1 MNNKKILK
9 RSNIKPHRR
18 TLIRKTSALGTGWL
32 LAPLLA
38 GTTHCA
44 LQAQTNWPTKPVRM
58 VIAFPPG
65 GPTDIVS
72 RIIAAELSRLL
83 GQQVVVENRPGA
95 GGNLGAE
102 QVARSPADGYTI
114 FYNTSAITI
123 APALYSKLNYDP
135 QKDFAA
141 VGLAATVP
149 LVLVIN
155 PQVPAKNLRE
165 FVEWAKTRK
174 GQVNYGSSGSGTIT
188 HLAAAQLAKDAG
200 FSATHVPY
208 KGSAPG
214 MLDLASGQVQFMVDT
229 INSTLPMIRD
239 GRLRA
244 LAVATSKRSSVLPEL
259 PTIAE
264 SLIPGFEM
272 SAWQGIV
279 VPNGTPAA
287 IISRL
292 NAALQKVLASPEVRN
307 KLLATGTEILGGSP
321 EQYNQYIQAELKR
334 FAQLAREAGARID

>member
-1 MNNKKILK
+1 
-9 RSNIKPHRR
+9 
-18 TLIRKTSALGTGWL
+18 
-32 LAPLLA
+32 
-38 GTTHCA
+38 
-44 LQAQTNWPTKPVRM
+44 M

-123 APALYSKLNYDP
+123 APALYNKLNYDP

-279 VPNGTPAA
+279 VPNGTPEA

-307 KLLATGTEILGGSP
+307 KLLATGTEILGGNP

>member
-1 MNNKKILK
+1 MSFFFHAK
-9 RSNIKPHRR
+9 R
-18 TLIRKTSALGTGWL
+18 RKL
-32 LAPLLA
+32 LARTVAITGLA
-38 GTTHCA
+38 IAAPRFGIRTCSDA
-44 LQAQTNWPTKPVRM
+44 MAQSAWPTKPIRM

-72 RIIAAELSRLL
+72 RIIAAELGRLL
-83 GQQVVVENRPGA
+83 GQQVVVENKPGA

-102 QVARSPADGYTI
+102 QVARAAADGYTI

-123 APALYSKLNYDP
+123 APALYGKLTYDP
-135 QKDFAA
+135 LKDFVAA
-141 VGLAATVP
+141 GLAATVP

-155 PQVPAKNLRE
+155 PEVPAKNPRE
-165 FVEWAKTRK
+165 FVAWARTRK

-200 FSATHVPY
+200 FTATHVPY

-264 SLIPGFEM
+264 SLIAGLEM

-279 VPNGTPAA
+279 VPSGTPPA
-287 IISRL
+287 IITRL
-292 NAALQKVLASPEVRN
+292 NSELQKVLASAEVRG
-307 KLLATGTEILGGSP
+307 KLLATGTEILGGTP
-321 EQYNQYIQAELKR
+321 EQYSQYIQSELKR

>member
-1 MNNKKILK
+1 MNVLK
-9 RSNIKPHRR
+9 ALKNSGVKHHRR
-18 TLIRKTSALGTGWL
+18 ALLGKTSALGASWL
-32 LAPLLA
+32 AAPLLA
-38 GTTHCA
+38 GSMASAAHA
-44 LQAQTNWPTKPVRM
+44 QAGWPTKPVRM

-72 RIIAAELSRLL
+72 RIIASELARLL

-102 QVARSPADGYTI
+102 QVARAAADGYTI

-135 QKDFAA
+135 LKDFAA

-165 FVEWAKTRK
+165 FVDWAKARK
-174 GQVNYGSSGSGTIT
+174 GQINFGSSGSGTIT

-279 VPNGTPAA
+279 VPTGTPAS

-292 NAALQKVLASPEVRN
+292 NTELQKVLASPEVRS
-307 KLLATGTEILGGSP
+307 KLLASGTEILGGSP
-321 EQYNQYIQAELKR
+321 EQYSLYIQQELKR

>member
-1 MNNKKILK
+1 M
-9 RSNIKPHRR
+9 SFFFQASRR
-18 TLIRKTSALGTGWL
+18 KL
-32 LAPLLA
+32 LARTGAFAGLALTALPL
-38 GTTHCA
+38 GDRFCA
-44 LQAQTNWPTKPVRM
+44 DAMAQTAWPTKPIRM

-72 RIIAAELSRLL
+72 RIIAAELGRLL
-83 GQQVVVENRPGA
+83 GQQIVVENRPGA

-102 QVARSPADGYTI
+102 PVARAAADGYTI
-114 FYNTSAITI
+114 FYNTSAMTI
-123 APALYSKLNYDP
+123 APALYSKLAYDP
-135 QKDFAA
+135 QKDFAP

-165 FVEWAKTRK
+165 FVDWAKGRK

-264 SLIPGFEM
+264 SLIAGFEM

-279 VPNGTPAA
+279 VPSGTAPA
-287 IISRL
+287 IIARL
-292 NAALQKVLASPEVRN
+292 NSELQKVLASAEVRS
-307 KLLATGTEILGGSP
+307 KLLATGTEILGGTP
-321 EQYNQYIQAELKR
+321 EQYSQYIQSELKR
-334 FAQLAREAGARID
+334 FALLAREAGVRID

>member
-1 MNNKKILK
+1 MNVLK
-9 RSNIKPHRR
+9 AIKNSGVKHHRR
-18 TLIRKTSALGTGWL
+18 ALLGKTSALGASWL
-32 LAPLLA
+32 AAPLLA
-38 GTTHCA
+38 GSMASAAHA
-44 LQAQTNWPTKPVRM
+44 QAGWPTKPVRM

-72 RIIAAELSRLL
+72 RIIASELARLL

-102 QVARSPADGYTI
+102 QVARAAADGYTI

-135 QKDFAA
+135 LKDFAA

-165 FVEWAKTRK
+165 FVDWAKARK
-174 GQVNYGSSGSGTIT
+174 GQINFGSSGAGTIT

-279 VPNGTPAA
+279 VPTGTPAS

-292 NAALQKVLASPEVRN
+292 NTELQKVLASPEVRS
-307 KLLATGTEILGGSP
+307 KLLASGTEILGGSP
-321 EQYNQYIQAELKR
+321 EQYSLYIQQELKR

>member
-1 MNNKKILK
+1 MNSRLIN
-9 RSNIKPHRR
+9 RNRR
-18 TLIRKTSALGTGWL
+18 HLLSRAGSLGALMLGSGIVAGGSPKTAW
-32 LAPLLA
+32 
-38 GTTHCA
+38 
-44 LQAQTNWPTKPVRM
+44 AQSSWPTKPVRM

-72 RIIAAELSRLL
+72 RIIAAELGRLL

-102 QVARSPADGYTI
+102 QVARAPADGYTI

-123 APALYSKLNYDP
+123 APALYSKLNYDT

-155 PQVPAKNLRE
+155 PQVPAKDLKE
-165 FVEWAKTRK
+165 FVAWAKTQQ
-174 GQVNYGSSGSGTIT
+174 GQINYGSSGSGTIT

-200 FSATHVPY
+200 FAATHVPY

-244 LAVATSKRSSVLPEL
+244 LAVATSKRSSVLSEL

-279 VPNGTPAA
+279 VPAGTPAA
-287 IISRL
+287 IISKL
-292 NAALQKVLASPEVRN
+292 NSELQKVLANPEVRK
-307 KLLATGTEILGGSP
+307 KLLATGTEILGGTP
-321 EQYNQYIQAELKR
+321 EQYSQYLQSELRR
-334 FAQLAREAGARID
+334 FSRLAREAGARVD

>member
-1 MNNKKILK
+1 MNVLK
-9 RSNIKPHRR
+9 AIKNSGVKHHRR
-18 TLIRKTSALGTGWL
+18 ALLGKTSALGASWL
-32 LAPLLA
+32 AAPLLA
-38 GTTHCA
+38 GSMASAAHA
-44 LQAQTNWPTKPVRM
+44 QAGWPTKPVRM

-72 RIIAAELSRLL
+72 RIIASELARLL

-102 QVARSPADGYTI
+102 QVARAAADGYTI

-135 QKDFAA
+135 LKDFAA

-165 FVEWAKTRK
+165 FVDWAKARK
-174 GQVNYGSSGSGTIT
+174 GQINFGSSGSGTIT

-279 VPNGTPAA
+279 VPNGTPAS

-292 NAALQKVLASPEVRN
+292 NTELQKVLASPEVRS
-307 KLLATGTEILGGSP
+307 KLLASGTEILGGSP
-321 EQYNQYIQAELKR
+321 EQYSLYIQQELKR

>member
-1 MNNKKILK
+1 MLF
-9 RSNIKPHRR
+9 RS
-18 TLIRKTSALGTGWL
+18 A
-32 LAPLLA
+32 
-38 GTTHCA
+38 
-44 LQAQTNWPTKPVRM
+44 
-58 VIAFPPG
+58 
-65 GPTDIVS
+65 
-72 RIIAAELSRLL
+72 
-83 GQQVVVENRPGA
+83 
-95 GGNLGAE
+95 
-102 QVARSPADGYTI
+102 
-114 FYNTSAITI
+114 
-123 APALYSKLNYDP
+123 
-135 QKDFAA
+135 
-141 VGLAATVP
+141 
-149 LVLVIN
+149 
-155 PQVPAKNLRE
+155 
-165 FVEWAKTRK
+165 RK
-174 GQVNYGSSGSGTIT
+174 GQINFGSSGSGTIT

-279 VPNGTPAA
+279 VPNGTAA
-287 IISRL
+287 SIISRL
-292 NAALQKVLASPEVRN
+292 NAELQKVLASPEVRS
-307 KLLATGTEILGGSP
+307 KLIASGTEILGGSP
-321 EQYNQYIQAELKR
+321 EQYSLHIQSELKR

>member
-1 MNNKKILK
+1 MNVLK
-9 RSNIKPHRR
+9 AIKNSGVKHHRR
-18 TLIRKTSALGTGWL
+18 ALLGKTSALGASWL
-32 LAPLLA
+32 AAPLLA
-38 GTTHCA
+38 GSMASAAHA
-44 LQAQTNWPTKPVRM
+44 QAGWPTKPVRM

-72 RIIAAELSRLL
+72 RIIASELARLL

-102 QVARSPADGYTI
+102 QVARAAADGYTI

-135 QKDFAA
+135 LKDFAA

-165 FVEWAKTRK
+165 FVDWAKARK
-174 GQVNYGSSGSGTIT
+174 GQINFGSSGAGTIT

-279 VPNGTPAA
+279 VPNGTPAS

-292 NAALQKVLASPEVRN
+292 NTELQKVLASPEVRS
-307 KLLATGTEILGGSP
+307 KLLASGTEILGGSP
-321 EQYNQYIQAELKR
+321 EQYSLYIQQELKR

>member
-1 MNNKKILK
+1 
-9 RSNIKPHRR
+9 
-18 TLIRKTSALGTGWL
+18 
-32 LAPLLA
+32 
-38 GTTHCA
+38 
-44 LQAQTNWPTKPVRM
+44 M

-279 VPNGTPAA
+279 VPNGTPEA

-321 EQYNQYIQAELKR
+321 EQYNEYIQAELKR

>member
-1 MNNKKILK
+1 
-9 RSNIKPHRR
+9 
-18 TLIRKTSALGTGWL
+18 
-32 LAPLLA
+32 
-38 GTTHCA
+38 
-44 LQAQTNWPTKPVRM
+44 M

-123 APALYSKLNYDP
+123 APALYNKLNYDP

-279 VPNGTPAA
+279 VPNGTPEA

>member
-1 MNNKKILK
+1 
-9 RSNIKPHRR
+9 
-18 TLIRKTSALGTGWL
+18 
-32 LAPLLA
+32 
-38 GTTHCA
+38 
-44 LQAQTNWPTKPVRM
+44 
-58 VIAFPPG
+58 
-65 GPTDIVS
+65 
-72 RIIAAELSRLL
+72 
-83 GQQVVVENRPGA
+83 
-95 GGNLGAE
+95 LGAE

-244 LAVATSKRSSVLPEL
+244 LAVATSIRSSVLPEL

-272 SAWQGIV
+272 SAWQGVV

-321 EQYNQYIQAELKR
+321 EQYNQYIQDELKR

>member
-1 MNNKKILK
+1 MAQ
-9 RSNIKPHRR
+9 
-18 TLIRKTSALGTGWL
+18 SA
-32 LAPLLA
+32 
-38 GTTHCA
+38 
-44 LQAQTNWPTKPVRM
+44 WPTKPIRM

-72 RIIAAELSRLL
+72 RIIAAELGRLL
-83 GQQVVVENRPGA
+83 GQQVVVENKPGA

-102 QVARSPADGYTI
+102 QVARAAADGYTI

-123 APALYSKLNYDP
+123 APALYGKLTYDP
-135 QKDFAA
+135 QKDFVA

-155 PQVPAKNLRE
+155 PEVPAKNPRE
-165 FVEWAKTRK
+165 FVAWARTRK

-200 FSATHVPY
+200 FTATHVPY

-264 SLIPGFEM
+264 SLIAGFEM

-279 VPNGTPAA
+279 VPSGTPPA
-287 IISRL
+287 IITRL
-292 NAALQKVLASPEVRN
+292 NSELQKVLASAEVRG
-307 KLLATGTEILGGSP
+307 KLLATGTEILGGTP
-321 EQYNQYIQAELKR
+321 EQYSQYIQSELKR

>member
-1 MNNKKILK
+1 MSGPYMPID
-9 RSNIKPHRR
+9 RR
-18 TLIRKTSALGTGWL
+18 KM
-32 LAPLLA
+32 LA
-38 GTTHCA
+38 GAA
-44 LQAQTNWPTKPVRM
+44 LAGASLFQPHADGAPAPKRNRLPMKKSINQW
-58 VIAFPPG
+58 AFPYPEKM
-65 GPTDIVS
+65 S
-72 RIIAAELSRLL
+72 L
-83 GQQVVVENRPGA
+83 
-95 GGNLGAE
+95 E
-102 QVARSPADGYTI
+102 QC
-114 FYNTSAITI
+114 
-123 APALYSKLNYDP
+123 
-135 QKDFAA
+135 
-141 VGLAATVP
+141 
-149 LVLVIN
+149 
-155 PQVPAKNLRE
+155 LR
-165 FVEWAKTRK
+165 
-174 GQVNYGSSGSGTIT
+174 
-188 HLAAAQLAKDAG
+188 LAKDAG

-279 VPNGTPAA
+279 VPTGTPAS

-292 NAALQKVLASPEVRN
+292 NTELQKVLASSEVRS
-307 KLLATGTEILGGSP
+307 KLLASGTEILGGSP
-321 EQYNQYIQAELKR
+321 EQYSSYIQQELKR

>member
-1 MNNKKILK
+1 
-9 RSNIKPHRR
+9 
-18 TLIRKTSALGTGWL
+18 
-32 LAPLLA
+32 
-38 GTTHCA
+38 
-44 LQAQTNWPTKPVRM
+44 M

-72 RIIAAELSRLL
+72 RIIPTELSRLL

-279 VPNGTPAA
+279 VPNGTPEA

-307 KLLATGTEILGGSP
+307 KLLATGTEILGGNP

>member
-1 MNNKKILK
+1 MNVLK
-9 RSNIKPHRR
+9 AIKNSGVKHHRR
-18 TLIRKTSALGTGWL
+18 ALLGKTSALGASWL
-32 LAPLLA
+32 AAPLLA
-38 GTTHCA
+38 GSMASTA
-44 LQAQTNWPTKPVRM
+44 LAQAGWPTKPVRM

-72 RIIAAELSRLL
+72 RIIASELARLL

-102 QVARSPADGYTI
+102 QVARAAADGYTI

-135 QKDFAA
+135 LKDFAA

-165 FVEWAKTRK
+165 FVDWAKARK
-174 GQVNYGSSGSGTIT
+174 GQINFGSSGAGTIT

-279 VPNGTPAA
+279 VPNGTPAS

-292 NAALQKVLASPEVRN
+292 NTELQKVLASPEVRS
-307 KLLATGTEILGGSP
+307 KLLASGTEILGGSP
-321 EQYNQYIQAELKR
+321 EQYSLYIQQELKR

>member
-1 MNNKKILK
+1 MNVLK
-9 RSNIKPHRR
+9 AVKNSGVKHQRR
-18 TLIRKTSALGTGWL
+18 ALLCKTSALGAGWL
-32 LAPLLA
+32 AAPLLA
-38 GTTHCA
+38 GSMASTA
-44 LQAQTNWPTKPVRM
+44 QAQTSWPTKPIRM
-58 VIAFPPG
+58 VIAFPPR

-72 RIIAAELSRLL
+72 RIIASELARLL

-102 QVARSPADGYTI
+102 QVARAAADGYTI

-135 QKDFAA
+135 LKDFAA

-165 FVEWAKTRK
+165 FVDWAKARK
-174 GQVNYGSSGSGTIT
+174 GQINFGSSGSGTIT

-279 VPNGTPAA
+279 VPTGTPAS

-292 NAALQKVLASPEVRN
+292 NTELQKVLASSEVRS
-307 KLLATGTEILGGSP
+307 KLLASGTEILGGSP
-321 EQYNQYIQAELKR
+321 EQYSSYIQQELKR